1 VQLTAFVPGLEP
13 IYGALSC
20 VDGSSC

>member
-13 IYGALSC
+13 IYGALSG
-20 VDGSSC
+20 VDGSGC